1 MDVYS
6 ICDFINKVQQ
16 ERSLISKEINSMK
29 KDILNRKDIELLV
42 LDFYD
47 LVKNDKVIG
56 HFFTEVMHVKWEK
69 HLPVMID
76 FWENLIFFD
85 NDYEGNPMSI
95 HKTIDKKHPMK
106 LKDFNRWTK
115 LFKETVDK
123 NFEGPNA
130 ENIKQKSVR
139 IASIMQQSLNR
150 K

>member
-6 ICDFINKVQQ
+6 VYDFTNKVQQ
-16 ERSLISKEINSMK
+16 ERSLISKEINTMK
-29 KDILNRKDIELLV
+29 KDIQNRSDIEV
-42 LDFYD
+42 IVKEFYGI
-47 LVKNDKVIG
+47 VRNDKTIG
-56 HFFTEVMHVKWEK
+56 HFFNQVMQVNWDV
-69 HLPVMID
+69 HLPIMTD
-76 FWENLIFFD
+76 FWENLLFFD

-115 LFKETVDK
+115 LFNETVDR

-130 ENIKQKSVR
+130 ETIKQKAGR
-139 IASIMQQSLNR
+139 IATIMQQSLGR

>member
-1 MDVYS
+1 
-6 ICDFINKVQQ
+6 
-16 ERSLISKEINSMK
+16 MK

-42 LDFYD
+42 LEFYD

-56 HFFTEVMHVKWEK
+56 HFFTEVMQVKWEK

-115 LFKETVDK
+115 LFNETVDN